1 MTWERWDA
9 LRIGADDTVAAT
21 ANDAATAL
29 EALAD
34 TLWAE
39 RNMVEFL
46 LFKLITA
53 KLLLAADE
61 RRFVAQALDEVERVV
76 EALRE
81 AELHRAMALGSFAR
95 EQGMAPD
102 DITLGWLAKNTPAPW
117 RDVFADHR
125 KTFGSLAAEID
136 ETTADNR
143 QLAKAGL
150 NTIQRTIG
158 MLTGPRSTTG
168 TYDASGQARPVAV
181 GPVRLDKAL

>member
-1 MTWERWDA
+1 MTWDTWDA
-9 LRIGADDTVAAT
+9 LRSSADESTTGLDQ
-21 ANDAATAL
+21 
-29 EALAD
+29 LAD

-39 RNMVEFL
+39 RNLVEFL

-61 RRFVAQALDEVERVV
+61 RRFIAHALDEVERVV

-81 AELHRAMALGSFAR
+81 AELRRAVAVEAYGRQRGVAS
-95 EQGMAPD
+95 D
-102 DITLGWLAKNTPAPW
+102 DITLSWLARSTPAPW
-117 RDVFADHR
+117 QAVFADHQ
-125 KTFGSLAAEID
+125 KTFASLAAEID

-150 NTIQRTIG
+150 NTIQQTIG
-158 MLTGPRSTTG
+158 MLTGPQPTTG
-168 TYDASGQARPVAV
+168 TYDSRGQARPVAM